1 MKNNSKASFELNDA
15 IYDFMNKFFNK
26 FEVFYQNEIMLLKSK
41 IDQYEKQIKTLN
53 KIQNKDR
60 KEEEPNKYESLIE
73 IDQSIKDFLSNRI
86 SVTNNKERVKEEKFS
101 GVDFMLN
108 ELYGYLNGQ
117 GIFKFTF
124 LIFDIQ
130 II

>member
-1 MKNNSKASFELNDA
+1 MKNKSRHLN
-15 IYDFMNKFFNK
+15 KT
-26 FEVFYQNEIMLLKSK
+26 QNE
-41 IDQYEKQIKTLN
+41 DQ
-53 KIQNKDR
+53 

>member
-15 IYDFMNKFFNK
+15 IYDFMNKFFCK

-53 KIQNKDR
+53 KTQNEDR

-86 SVTNNKERVKEEKFS
+86 SVTNNKEKVKEEKFS

-117 GIFKFTF
+117 GINTFTF
-124 LIFDIQ
+124 LIFYTQ